1 MSKEDEFPTQPLAND
16 MTYPHIDHSLD
27 PTQMKQ
33 PPSTIENTNKKANK
47 SKEALQDQSKKELKG
62 LKHGGRVFYER
73 YIRKDGSRLMACAN
87 ERYDYEVKVSEKDGK
102 ITGYE
107 RYPGGSHTH
116 TKDCDRRNNIF
127 EPMRNNS
134 GGVTCATVEVTK
146 LVDELASADMTVG
159 AKSIAKDVATRMNNK
174 YPSGWNGLTT
184 NQMEKRV
191 YNHRR
196 ELKGGDIW
204 RTLES
209 DACRFTSDG
218 HTFLQFNQAA
228 VVGGKVHRMIGFGH
242 PTLMKKM
249 KGKKHF
255 NVDATFKICPKPFK
269 QCLIIM
275 VWDPENEIYV
285 PVMWILMMGQTERE
299 YSMVFSFVRGIYAK
313 HIDPCTVTCDFEQ
326 ALINALNIHFRP
338 LGKPLHIPGKV
349 KSSTVGCWF
358 HEKQARRV
366 NMEKLGIPADQI
378 NFAMRR
384 YVIDILGV
392 VPKRDIKKREFLS
405 SDQ

>member
-33 PPSTIENTNKKANK
+33 PPSTIEHTNKKANK

-87 ERYDYEVKVSEKDGK
+87 ERYDCEVKVLEKDGK

-204 RTLES
+204 GTLES
-209 DACRFTSDG
+209 GACRFTSDG

-228 VVGGKVHRMIGFGH
+228 VVGGKFIG
-242 PTLMKKM
+242 
-249 KGKKHF
+249 
-255 NVDATFKICPKPFK
+255 
-269 QCLIIM
+269 
-275 VWDPENEIYV
+275 
-285 PVMWILMMGQTERE
+285 
-299 YSMVFSFVRGIYAK
+299 
-313 HIDPCTVTCDFEQ
+313 
-326 ALINALNIHFRP
+326 
-338 LGKPLHIPGKV
+338 
-349 KSSTVGCWF
+349 
-358 HEKQARRV
+358 
-366 NMEKLGIPADQI
+366 
-378 NFAMRR
+378 
-384 YVIDILGV
+384 
-392 VPKRDIKKREFLS
+392 
-405 SDQ
+405 